1 MKIFDEPSSALDPIA
16 EHTMFENMIRAT
28 EGRSVIFISHR
39 LSSATLADRV
49 YMMEDGEIIE
59 EGTHAELMEKDG
71 KYAEMFRLQAQN
83 YTSGGEENE

>member
-1 MKIFDEPSSALDPIA
+1 MVLDEPSSALDPIA

-49 YMMEDGEIIE
+49 YMMEDGKIIE
-59 EGTHAELMEKDG
+59 EGTHAELMEKGG
-71 KYAEMFRLQAQN
+71 KYAEMFRLQAKN
-83 YTSGGEENE
+83 YTSGGEGNE

>member
-1 MKIFDEPSSALDPIA
+1 
-16 EHTMFENMIRAT
+16 MIRAT

-59 EGTHAELMEKDG
+59 EGTHAELMDKNG
-71 KYAEMFRLQAQN
+71 KYAEMFRLQAKN
-83 YTSGGEENE
+83 YASGGENNE